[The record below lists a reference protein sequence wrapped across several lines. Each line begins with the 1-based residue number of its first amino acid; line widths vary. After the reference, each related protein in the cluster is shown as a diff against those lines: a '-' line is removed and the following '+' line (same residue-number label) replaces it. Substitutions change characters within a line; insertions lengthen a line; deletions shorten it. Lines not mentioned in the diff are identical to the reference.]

1 MNSNLRQ
8 RKFQQKKMFRRK
20 EARVLNCVPGVQIGQ
35 RVLKNVST
43 SYSNL
48 EGFLGMEEK
57 YFLGMEE
64 NTAPWCASK
73 VMY

>member
-1 MNSNLRQ
+1 M
-8 RKFQQKKMFRRK
+8 
-20 EARVLNCVPGVQIGQ
+20 
-35 RVLKNVST
+35 LKNVST

-64 NTAPWCASK
+64 NTAPWRASK